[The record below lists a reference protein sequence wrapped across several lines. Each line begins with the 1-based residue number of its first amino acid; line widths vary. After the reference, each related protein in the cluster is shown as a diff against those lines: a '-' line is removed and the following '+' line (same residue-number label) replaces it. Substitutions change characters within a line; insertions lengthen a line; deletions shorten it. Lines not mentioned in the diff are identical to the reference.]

1 MFQPFVEN
9 SIIHGFEG
17 MEKGGMIRILIDMD
31 GERLRVR
38 IEDNGC
44 GMKRETALLIRE
56 ILDHRDSSGSS
67 LEPDPAGGPLT
78 GSEPFDIGETEREGR
93 MGVGIRNVVTRMRMF
108 FGPRFEAEL
117 WTEEGKGTS
126 FTFRLP
132 IPDFEEDFVG

>member
-31 GERLRVR
+31 GECLRVR

-67 LEPDPAGGPLT
+67 LEP
-78 GSEPFDIGETEREGR
+78 EPSGR
-93 MGVGIRNVVTRMRMF
+93 PVPG
-108 FGPRFEAEL
+108 
-117 WTEEGKGTS
+117 
-126 FTFRLP
+126 
-132 IPDFEEDFVG
+132 